1 MQAAGQEDALP
12 VGAEDMA
19 PGTDDSASLVGDADC
34 DLGVFILNQFIAVVG
49 AIVLLMETG

>member
-19 PGTDDSASLVGDADC
+19 PGTDDSASLVGDAGC